1 MKKDQISIFDV
12 KLNEDLKKDGPLALR
27 MRPDTLEEFVGQ
39 EEIISPGK
47 PLYRAIKSD
56 RLSSI
61 ILWGPTGCGKTTLAR
76 IISNCTKAYFQQL
89 NAVSSGISDLKRIVE
104 DAKSRKAMYEQ
115 KTILFIDEIHRY
127 NKSQQ
132 DALLPY
138 VEDGTLIFI
147 GATTENPYFEIND
160 ALISRSTV
168 YKLRPLE
175 KSDIIKIIKR
185 CLNDKEKGLGIY
197 DIDISDEAIEY
208 LAIISNGD
216 ARQALNALE
225 IAVLSTEK
233 NEKGKIVIDKKIISE
248 SAQRKFINYDKTGDN
263 HYDIVS
269 AFIKSM
275 RGSDPDAVVHYLAR
289 MIYAGED
296 PMFIAR
302 RIIICASEDVGNADP
317 NALSVAV
324 NAAQAVKLVG
334 MPEGRIILAQAAI
347 YVACAPKSNA
357 SYIAIDKAL
366 KDIEEKDVGEV
377 PYHLRNNVFKDAE
390 KFGYGLNYKYPHD
403 YYGNFVEQQYM
414 PDELSGTV
422 YYSPTENGY
431 EKNIKEH
438 MKLLKNL
445 TSKPIG
451 K

>member
-12 KLNEDLKKDGPLALR
+12 KLNEDIRKDGPLAIR
-27 MRPDTLEEFVGQ
+27 MRPETLEEFIGQ
-39 EEIISPGK
+39 EEIVSPGK
-47 PLYRAIKSD
+47 LLYRAIKAD
-56 RLSSI
+56 KLSSI

-76 IISNCTKAYFQQL
+76 IISNSTKAYFQQL
-89 NAVSSGISDLKRIVE
+89 NAVSSGINDLKRAVE
-104 DAKSRKAMYEQ
+104 DAKSRRAMYSQ

-168 YKLRPLE
+168 YKLRALE
-175 KSDIIKIIKR
+175 ESDIIKIIKR
-185 CLNDKEKGLGIY
+185 CLNDKEKGLGAYNIN
-197 DIDISDEAIEY
+197 IPEEAIEY
-208 LAIISNGD
+208 LAILSNGD
-216 ARQALNALE
+216 ARKALNALE
-225 IAVLSTEK
+225 LAVFSTEK
-233 NEKGKIVIDKKIISE
+233 NEKGQIIIDKKIISE
-248 SAQRKFINYDKTGDN
+248 SAQKKPVSYDKTGDN
-263 HYDIVS
+263 HYDTVS

-275 RGSDPDAVVHYLAR
+275 RGSDPDATVHYLAR

-324 NAAQAVKLVG
+324 NAAQAIKLVG

-357 SYIAIDKAL
+357 SYKAIENSL
-366 KDIEEKDVGEV
+366 KDIEKKDIGKV
-377 PYHLRNNVFKDAE
+377 PYHLRNISFKNAE
-390 KFGYGLNYKYPHD
+390 KYGYGSDYKYPHD
-403 YYGNFVEQQYM
+403 YNKNFVEQQYM
-414 PDELSGTV
+414 PDALSGTI

-431 EKNIKEH
+431 EKNILEY
-438 MKLLKNL
+438 MRFLK
-445 TSKPIG
+445 SK
-451 K
+451 